1 MYFRIK
7 QLAIRNG
14 LLMKNNHNRAN
25 AWAALLAIAIASL
38 MTTPSSAVIQ
48 TFTDLASWQAAVA
61 APTFLEDFEGQV
73 TDDFFGTGT
82 ATSPNGQLQ
91 LSANANFNDN
101 AIIDVSPFVSTGAD
115 INGNVVVNMRFLDG
129 GAGANP
135 QETVTVGL
143 LPGIS
148 AFAFEY
154 NNYDTAGDGTFLSFA
169 GTNGGTVPAFDST
182 SNGFFGVVDTGVG
195 ATIDSF
201 SFTGDPAVGTGFS
214 AFNSFDDVRYTEPHL
229 LKARID
235 VGTGATEIVN
245 DFATSQDI
253 DYYKIE
259 STTDDLNF
267 ANWNSLSD
275 QAIDAVDGPDPDS
288 LVGNCIGETWDE
300 AGGSDDGVL
309 SESFL
314 LGSSVFGT
322 SRTESL
328 GNAFKVGG
336 DTNSLSFEY
345 RRTSDGRVFE
355 GTLDLVGTAA
365 DADFDGDGTV
375 DGKDF
380 LTWQRGFGLAGQ
392 INNSNGDADGSGTI
406 DDLDLAAWES
416 QFGNP
421 PPLSGLAGAAAVPE
435 PTTGCL
441 LALALATTLLSARKH
456 PFANGNN

>member
-1 MYFRIK
+1 MHYRIK
-7 QLAIRNG
+7 QLAIRHG
-14 LLMKNNHNRAN
+14 LGTKKERNRTN
-25 AWAALLAIAIASL
+25 SRVALLAVAIAML

-48 TFTDLASWQAAVA
+48 TFTDLASWQAAISG
-61 APTFLEDFEGQV
+61 PTFLEDFEGQV
-73 TDDFFGTGT
+73 EDDFFGTGS

-148 AFAFEY
+148 AFAFEF
-154 NNYDTAGDGTFLSFA
+154 NNYDSAGDGSFLSFE

-182 SNGFFGVVDTGVG
+182 VNGFFGVVDTGVG

-235 VGTGATEIVN
+235 IGTGLTEIVN
-245 DFATSQDI
+245 DFATSQDF
-253 DYYKIE
+253 DYYSID

-267 ANWNSLSD
+267 ASWNSFSD
-275 QAIDAVDGPDPDS
+275 QAIDAIDGPDPDAT
-288 LVGNCIGETWDE
+288 VGNGTGEKWDE
-300 AGGSDDGVL
+300 AGGADDGAL
-309 SESFL
+309 SELFL
-314 LGSSVFGT
+314 LGSSVFGAN
-322 SRTESL
+322 RTETL

-336 DTNSLSFEY
+336 DTDSLSFEY
-345 RRTSDGRVFE
+345 RRASDGALFDGVIE
-355 GTLDLVGTAA
+355 LVGTAA
-365 DADFDGDGTV
+365 DADFDGSGTV
-375 DGKDF
+375 DGNDF
-380 LTWQRGFGLAGQ
+380 LTWQDNFGLAGQ
-392 INNSNGDADGSGTI
+392 TDNSNGDADGSGTV
-406 DDLDLAAWES
+406 DGLDLDAWGAQYGSPSSLAS
-416 QFGNP
+416 
-421 PPLSGLAGAAAVPE
+421 SVAAAASVPE

-441 LALALATTLLSARKH
+441 LSLALAATMLNTRRRVTS
-456 PFANGNN
+456 